1 MPVSNDVII
10 GIISQQLNISIQIVN
25 GIIVWSQY
33 LGSDLIQRERGAMAP
48 YMNMFTY
55 MFNSYLKVLMTIIDS
70 LTVLSTQYSR
80 AGSPIISPSIIDSLN
95 ELRKLVNEAQ
105 SDFERHDINNSIT
118 KLKKAL
124 THLQNI
130 NQLISSLH

>member
-33 LGSDLIQRERGAMAP
+33 LGSDLIQRERGAMVP

-55 MFNSYLKVLMTIIDS
+55 MFNSYLKVLMAIIDS
-70 LTVLSTQYSR
+70 LTVLLTQYSR
-80 AGSPIISPSIIDSLN
+80 AGSPIISPSIDSLN